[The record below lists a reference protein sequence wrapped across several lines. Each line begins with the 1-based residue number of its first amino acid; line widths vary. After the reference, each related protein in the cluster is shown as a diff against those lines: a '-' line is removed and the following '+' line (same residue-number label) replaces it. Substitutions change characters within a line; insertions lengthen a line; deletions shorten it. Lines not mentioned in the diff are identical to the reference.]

1 MPPLRAANLLD
12 TTEGSRLHSADCAH
26 WQRWGPYLSER
37 QWGTVRED
45 YSADGTAWDYFPH
58 DHARSRAYRWGEDG
72 IAGFGDDTLS
82 WCVSLALWNRKDPIL
97 KERLFG
103 LTNAQGNHGE
113 DVKEL
118 YFYID
123 GTPTQ
128 SYMRM
133 LYKYPHNAF
142 PYQDL
147 IEENA
152 RRGGDMPEYEILDTG
167 VFDDLRYFDVQV
179 EYAKHAPNDIV
190 MRVTIENRADEPA
203 SLDVLPQIW
212 ARNSWSWKENTDKPS
227 LVAGTDHNGHAQLIG
242 HQHGQE
248 PIVVT
253 AWSNDVPQVTWLFC
267 ENDTNVK
274 RLFDME
280 AEGPFKD
287 GFNDYL
293 VHGDQ
298 QAVRREHGTKAGAHA
313 PIELA
318 AHGRAVVYMRWRPEA
333 SPDAVPLYADAL
345 FAKRIADAY

>member
-1 MPPLRAANLLD
+1 MPPLRAANLFA

-45 YSADGTAWDYFPH
+45 YSANGTAWEYFPH

-118 YFYID
+118 YFYLD
-123 GTPTQ
+123 GTPTH

-133 LYKYPHNAF
+133 LYKYPQAAY

-179 EYAKHAPNDIV
+179 EYAKHAPDDIV
-190 MRVTIENRADEPA
+190 MRVTIENRADESA
-203 SLDVLPQIW
+203 SLSMCC
-212 ARNSWSWKENTDKPS
+212 RKS
-227 LVAGTDHNGHAQLIG
+227 
-242 HQHGQE
+242 
-248 PIVVT
+248 
-253 AWSNDVPQVTWLFC
+253 
-267 ENDTNVK
+267 
-274 RLFDME
+274 
-280 AEGPFKD
+280 
-287 GFNDYL
+287 
-293 VHGDQ
+293 
-298 QAVRREHGTKAGAHA
+298 
-313 PIELA
+313 
-318 AHGRAVVYMRWRPEA
+318 GRAIRGRGKRTPISRRW
-333 SPDAVPLYADAL
+333 SQVPTMTAT
-345 FAKRIADAY
+345 RN